1 VKGQRVLRVTG
12 LPASPLDAAAHFH
25 AAWLPQA
32 RGISAD
38 LVLVLPPAGHDHSA
52 WRRAMVQ
59 ELAREAAPYRVNA
72 VAGEGEQAIADT
84 MAWLVQAPGV
94 TGQLLAVDGNSP
106 KMD

>member
-1 VKGQRVLRVTG
+1 MTGQRVLRVTG

-32 RGISAD
+32 RGLSAD
-38 LVLVLPPAGHDHSA
+38 LVLVLPAAGHDHRT
-52 WRRAMVQ
+52 WRLAMVQ

-72 VAGEGEQAIADT
+72 VAGDGEQTIADT
-84 MAWLVQAPGV
+84 VAWLAQAPGV
-94 TGQLLAVDGNSP
+94 TGQLLTVDGNSP